1 VPPEVCFSEN
11 PKKNGQGCWDEIAIV
26 PMPAQKGKLAAEMA
40 PEVIAVDS
48 EEAGGPEK
56 EGVPKVA
63 ERAGHR
69 SWD

>member
-1 VPPEVCFSEN
+1 MPTEVCFSEN
-11 PKKNGQGCWDEIAIV
+11 PKKNGQSGWDEITVV

-40 PEVIAVDS
+40 PEVIAVDP

-56 EGVPKVA
+56 EGVPKVE

-69 SWD
+69 SWN